1 MAYQRKTRDIWRIYV
16 DYGQGWEYEGAD
28 YSRAAARQTQRVYAQ
43 NCPQYPV
50 KIVKGRERIKEA
62 QECTT

>member
-28 YSRAAARQTQRVYAQ
+28 YSRAAARQTQRDYAQ

-50 KIVKGRERIKEA
+50 KIVKGRERLEEFERMEA
-62 QECTT
+62 